1 MKRIVF
7 ATGNSNKLRELRE
20 ILGADYEVCG
30 LRDIGCDDDIPETAD
45 TFEGNALLKAQWV
58 RDRYGVDCIAEDA
71 GLEVDALGGA
81 PGVLS
86 ARFAGPGHD
95 SRANNELLLRRLEGV
110 ADRRARFRT
119 SLVLLRADG
128 PHFFEGKIEGDI
140 LEDPRGEG
148 GFGYDPLFVPKGW
161 TKTFAEA
168 GAEEKNAVSHR
179 GQAVAALQRFIES
192 ENKSR

>member
-140 LEDPRGEG
+140 LEAPRGEG

>member
-110 ADRRARFRT
+110 ADRTARFRT

-140 LEDPRGEG
+140 LEAPRGEG

-192 ENKSR
+192 ENKSI